1 MATYKSS
8 KDSKGYTL
16 ILEVTQK
23 SQDITNNKSVV
34 SWALKMSNDGARFST
49 SSNKIT
55 VSINGTKVKD
65 NVTTAIDMTDS
76 YTQTITIYSGTA
88 TITHNADGSKSIAV
102 SASFTPSSTASYMP
116 TSKSLS
122 GTFALTTI
130 PRASSVTATDSNIE
144 SATSINISRASNS
157 FTHNLSYSFE
167 GLTGTIATGIA
178 TSYGW
183 TIPTSFYAKIPNAQS
198 ATCTVTC
205 DTYNGSTKI
214 GSKTTTFKVS
224 VDVEKNRPEVSATI
238 ADVNAKTLAL
248 TGNENK
254 LIKYFSNVSVSLTA
268 TAKNNAT
275 ISSKNIVCGDGKTL
289 TEDGVINAVESGK
302 FTANATDSRK
312 ISGSESYTLEMID
325 YIKLTLNPTFYRTQP
340 TNGEVGLKYNGNYF
354 NDTFGAVANTLNLKY
369 RYKIKGSDDNS
380 WSAYT
385 TLTPVIKENTYSNGT
400 EPIIIGSNFDYKK
413 EYVFEIVATDKI
425 YSNDEITITQTIHE
439 GKPIVNW
446 NKTEFDVNVDL
457 KVEDKNNEE
466 NKINV
471 SERMSYFPPI
481 GFVHISTKN
490 THPSTIYGVGEW
502 KQIKDVFLLCAGD
515 TYAIG
520 TTGGSAE
527 VTLTTEQMP
536 SHTHTIS
543 SSGGHSHTAKFKE
556 QKYPTSGA
564 SRDFARKQSTTDQD
578 STAQVTVSNGAHTH
592 TPANTGGGQAHNNM
606 PPYQTVY
613 AWERIS

>member
-1 MATYKSS
+1 MTY
-8 KDSKGYTL
+8 
-16 ILEVTQK
+16 
-23 SQDITNNKSVV
+23 
-34 SWALKMSNDGARFST
+34 A
-49 SSNKIT
+49 
-55 VSINGTKVKD
+55 
-65 NVTTAIDMTDS
+65 
-76 YTQTITIYSGTA
+76 
-88 TITHNADGSKSIAV
+88 
-102 SASFTPSSTASYMP
+102 
-116 TSKSLS
+116 
-122 GTFALTTI
+122 
-130 PRASSVTATDSNIE
+130 
-144 SATSINISRASNS
+144 
-157 FTHNLSYSFE
+157 
-167 GLTGTIATGIA
+167 
-178 TSYGW
+178 
-183 TIPTSFYAKIPNAQS
+183 
-198 ATCTVTC
+198 
-205 DTYNGSTKI
+205 
-214 GSKTTTFKVS
+214 
-224 VDVEKNRPEVSATI
+224 
-238 ADVNAKTLAL
+238 
-248 TGNENK
+248 
-254 LIKYFSNVSVSLTA
+254 
-268 TAKNNAT
+268 
-275 ISSKNIVCGDGKTL
+275 
-289 TEDGVINAVESGK
+289 
-302 FTANATDSRK
+302 
-312 ISGSESYTLEMID
+312 
-325 YIKLTLNPTFYRTQP
+325 
-340 TNGEVGLKYNGNYF
+340 
-354 NDTFGAVANTLNLKY
+354 
-369 RYKIKGSDDNS
+369 
-380 WSAYT
+380 
-385 TLTPVIKENTYSNGT
+385 VIKENTYSNGT
-400 EPIIIGSNFDYKK
+400 EPIILGSNFDYKK
-413 EYVFEIVATDKI
+413 EYVFEIVAIDKI

-457 KVEDKNNEE
+457 KVEDKNNEN